1 MTANYFGEY
10 LIEQGLV
17 TKESLDAALESLD
30 READQ
35 VLEKR
40 RWLLRRAERAP

>member
-1 MTANYFGEY
+1 MTRALAVSFLTHRAWVDGR
-10 LIEQGLV
+10 
-17 TKESLDAALESLD
+17 AALESLD

-40 RWLLRRAERAP
+40 RWLLRREAAEGR